1 MAQDKDFYM
10 DKIGKQIAGEIA
22 LSITPGQI
30 MKKWR
35 EIFGL
40 TQVKLSEALNISPST
55 ISDYEG
61 NRRKSPGSTI
71 IKRFVGA
78 LVSIDMENGS
88 LVLNKLVGTEVDV
101 QTYYELHEFSTPL
114 AAVDIIKVLEGRVV
128 ANEELLNVK
137 KVYGY
142 TLIDSVKAILDMPSS
157 GFPKLFGSIHER
169 AFIFLNVSTGR
180 SPMVV
185 VRVSQTKPSIIV
197 LHNLAK
203 IDELA
208 LRIAEREQIPIITTK
223 LPIDKIKEKLNKI

>member
-1 MAQDKDFYM
+1 MVMDKDFYM
-10 DKIGKQIAGEIA
+10 DKVGKQIAGEVV
-22 LSITPGQI
+22 LSTNPGQI

-40 TQVKLSEALNISPST
+40 TQVKLSEVLSISPST

-71 IKRFVGA
+71 IKRFVSA
-78 LVSIDMENGS
+78 LISSDLENSAQVLSKLAGS
-88 LVLNKLVGTEVDV
+88 EADI
-101 QTYYELHEFSTPL
+101 QTYYDLHEFSTAL
-114 AAVDIIKVLEGRVV
+114 SGVDFTKVLEGKPVV
-128 ANEELLNVK
+128 NEELLTVK

-157 GFPKLFGSIHER
+157 NFPKLFGSIHER

-185 VRVSQTKPSIIV
+185 VRVSQTKPSVIV
-197 LHNLAK
+197 LHNLTK

-208 LRIAEREQIPIITTK
+208 MRIAEREQIPIITTK